1 MRNGLNKAMLVL
13 LAFLAVLAVSC
24 SQKSGSAGA
33 VSSEDDNYP
42 IELSVFSVQNHQ
54 APPADNKIFKWMK
67 DEFNVTFTW
76 DIAVGVKDQKIGV
89 MIASGD
95 YPDILNVDS
104 PKFYEAGALIPL
116 DDLIDKYGPNLKKHY
131 ASAWEKMK
139 EPDGKVYTLPA
150 WGIVDN
156 RDTSTWYGDSALWI
170 QKEVMKEFGYPKITT
185 IDEYFDIIMKYKEK
199 YPTVN
204 GMPTIGY
211 TILTYD
217 WRAFCLI
224 NPPNFLAGYPNDG
237 NGTVNPQTH
246 KYEIFLDKDISK
258 RWFKKLNEMN
268 AKGIIDRTCF
278 VDNYDQYMAKLSS
291 GRVLGIHDQNWQF
304 QDAGTALRN
313 QDMYNRTMMPLPIVF
328 DESITPRYRNKPLP
342 NIQRGYGISIKAK
355 DPVRIIKF
363 MEAQISEEA
372 QRVFHWGFE
381 GEDWQWDADGNPYRT
396 PEQREQQED
405 GVWKLRNKGDQWFN
419 QAPKLTGAFSD
430 GWPTSIGEVP
440 SEALAAQRPE
450 DREVLEA
457 YGVSSYAELMDPN
470 PPDNPVWFPAWQI
483 TPPDGSPAQIAWKK
497 AEDLYRKYLPRIILA
512 RPNQFERLW
521 NEYVT
526 ELSKVGLKEYEAYV
540 QEHIDE
546 RIRKWSPKN

>member
-185 IDEYFDIIMKYKEK
+185 MDEYFDIIMKYKEK

-237 NGTVNPQTH
+237 NGTVNPQTY
-246 KYEIFLDKDISK
+246 KYEVFLDKDISK

-440 SEALAAQRPE
+440 AEALAAQRPE

-540 QEHIDE
+540 QDHIDE